1 MAPPTVLIAYDGS
14 AHADAAV
21 DEAARLFPGAK
32 AVVVT
37 AWTSVGEAAAA
48 ARTALSDSFIE
59 QAVAR
64 MDAEAT
70 ADAQAVADAGA
81 ERARAAG
88 LEASAQTAEA
98 ERQVWPALLRAADA
112 AGAAAIVMGS
122 RGRTALRSALL
133 GSVSQGALNNATL
146 PVVIARAVD

>member
-1 MAPPTVLIAYDGS
+1 MTPPTVLIAYDGS

-21 DEAARLFPGAK
+21 DEAARLFPGAR
-32 AVVVT
+32 AIVVT
-37 AWTSVGEAAAA
+37 AWTSVREAAA

-59 QAVAR
+59 QAVGR

-70 ADAQAVADAGA
+70 AEAQAIADAGA

-88 LEASAQTAEA
+88 LEASAEAVEA
-98 ERQVWPALLRAADA
+98 ERQVWPALLRAAGE

-133 GSVSQGALNNATL
+133 GSVSQGTLNNATL
-146 PVVIARAVD
+146 PVVIARAEE